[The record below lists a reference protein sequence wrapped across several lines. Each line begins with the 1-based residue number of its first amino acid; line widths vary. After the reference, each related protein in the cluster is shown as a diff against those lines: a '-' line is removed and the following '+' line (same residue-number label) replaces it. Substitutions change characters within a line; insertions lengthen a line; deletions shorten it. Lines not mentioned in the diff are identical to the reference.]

1 MHEPMAPAPPT
12 PSAGAA
18 APRRRLVETS
28 GGTTSDAFGIVE
40 WGLLTGVALIWG
52 SSFLFIAIGLE
63 AFAPGVVTMVRVAL
77 GALALGLAPR
87 ARTAIDRDDWPRVA
101 LLGMTW
107 VAVPLSLFPIAQ
119 QWIDSSVA
127 GMINGAVPITTAIWS
142 TVLLRRLPGR
152 IQLVGITLGF
162 AGVVAIF
169 LPELRGSS
177 ATALGA
183 GLVVLAIV
191 LYGLSANMVVPLQQR
206 YGALPV
212 LLRAQLAALLVVVP
226 IGVWQLPAS
235 TFAWRS
241 ALAMVPL
248 GALSTGLAFVLMATL
263 VGRVGGPRGA
273 VAIYF
278 VPVVAIVLGVVLLGE
293 RIAPL
298 AAIGTVLVLVG
309 AWFTSRRERQRE
321 RWDTATLGR
330 TA

>member
-1 MHEPMAPAPPT
+1 MREPAAPVAPGQAPAAT
-12 PSAGAA
+12 
-18 APRRRLVETS
+18 RRRLVET
-28 GGTTSDAFGIVE
+28 GTGTVTDAFGMTE
-40 WGLLTGVALIWG
+40 WGLLAAIAAIWG

-63 AFAPGVVTMVRVAL
+63 AFAPGVVTMARVAL
-77 GALALGLAPR
+77 GTFALALAPR
-87 ARTAIDRDDWPRVA
+87 ARAPVDREDWPRIA

-127 GMINGAVPITTAIWS
+127 GMINGAVPITTAIWA

-152 IQLVGITLGF
+152 VQLLGIALGF
-162 AGVVAIF
+162 IGVVAIF
-169 LPELRGSS
+169 TPELRGSN

-212 LLRAQLAALLVVVP
+212 LLRAQLAALTVVVP
-226 IGVWQLPAS
+226 IGLWQVPSS
-235 TFAWRS
+235 TFTWRA

-248 GALSTGLAFVLMATL
+248 GALSTGLAFVCMATL

-278 VPVVAIVLGVVLLGE
+278 VPVVAVVLGVLLLDE
-293 RIAPL
+293 RVSAL
-298 AAIGTVLVLVG
+298 AVAGTALVLVG
-309 AWFTSRRERQRE
+309 AWFASRRE
-321 RWDTATLGR
+321 A
-330 TA
+330 